1 MLMITLIAAAPDVAA
16 AERSVRAIGVDMRS
30 NIRRAYTEYH
40 AMAEA
45 QRSPGSTCVA
55 TRTSPWHGRAN
66 SGVTAT
72 RQIERTGSGAL
83 EDCAHIG
90 QRGGKLA
97 RALDEIAR
105 HVEERAFQIIDFVS
119 QGVDLGLM
127 ARAEFADGSGH
138 NIETE
143 SHALVVG
150 PAQASA
156 LCSLSLR
163 VL

>member
-1 MLMITLIAAAPDVAA
+1 MSLLPSAPSARSASTCGATLGAPIPNITRWPKRSEAPA
-16 AERSVRAIGVDMRS
+16 VRASPPELAHGTGEL
-30 NIRRAYTEYH
+30 IRASR
-40 AMAEA
+40 
-45 QRSPGSTCVA
+45 QRG
-55 TRTSPWHGRAN
+55 
-66 SGVTAT
+66 
-72 RQIERTGSGAL
+72 QIERTGSGAL

-138 NIETE
+138 NIENE

-156 LCSLSLR
+156 LVRCC
-163 VL
+163 